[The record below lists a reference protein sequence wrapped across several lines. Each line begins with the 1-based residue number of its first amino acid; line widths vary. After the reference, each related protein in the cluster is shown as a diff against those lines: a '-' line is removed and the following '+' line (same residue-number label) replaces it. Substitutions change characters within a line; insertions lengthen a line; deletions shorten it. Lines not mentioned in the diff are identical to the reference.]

1 MIIAFTAD
9 GLHVDH
15 LILKAT
21 VGFAGAAAG
30 YRHFFCFNVKFAH
43 VSAPAVY
50 VHGITDISR
59 PILACKGVNH
69 GKGSLPHLNEQCL
82 REGLCESIELT
93 YAPCSDL
100 VNHI

>member
-30 YRHFFCFNVKFAH
+30 YRHLVRFNVKFAH
-43 VSAPAVY
+43 VSAPAVN
-50 VHGITDISR
+50 VHGITDVSC
-59 PILACKGVNH
+59 PILACEGANH
-69 GKGSLPHLNEQCL
+69 GKGSLPHLKFEHVHL
-82 REGLCESIELT
+82 IEL
-93 YAPCSDL
+93 ANRAGPDFID
-100 VNHI
+100 HI